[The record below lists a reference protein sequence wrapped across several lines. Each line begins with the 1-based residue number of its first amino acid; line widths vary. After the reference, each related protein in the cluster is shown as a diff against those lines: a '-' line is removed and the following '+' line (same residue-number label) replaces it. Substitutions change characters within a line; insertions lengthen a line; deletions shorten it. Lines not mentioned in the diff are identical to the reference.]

1 MDLLNRKVGDSSK
14 ELQKRNLTEVGLIVG
29 RVISAAFIKCY
40 ERPDTMHTT
49 GCRTLMVDTA
59 GCLETVKLILPAT
72 LSGIPPP
79 KMSELASGKEVLL
92 ITATTSLGR

>member
-1 MDLLNRKVGDSSK
+1 
-14 ELQKRNLTEVGLIVG
+14 
-29 RVISAAFIKCY
+29 
-40 ERPDTMHTT
+40 MHTT

>member
-1 MDLLNRKVGDSSK
+1 MSCVIPQWTAK
-14 ELQKRNLTEVGLIVG
+14 QKR

-79 KMSELASGKEVLL
+79 KMSELASGRRC
-92 ITATTSLGR
+92 S